1 MKTIYL
7 LNIDELLPEVLIS
20 VNEVLLYN
28 CENDSTFEYRLKSDS
43 RLILD
48 MIITKAFINFSDIIK
63 QDDDLINAYEGVLN
77 SLIRLNY

>member
-1 MKTIYL
+1 M
-7 LNIDELLPEVLIS
+7 
-20 VNEVLLYN
+20 
-28 CENDSTFEYRLKSDS
+28 LKSDS